1 MGKCD
6 GRGATLQ
13 FMIDLILYIGPI
25 SCGRVKLCVECFGI
39 KLKIS
44 CYRGHSGL
52 EEYQIQ
58 NENISKN
65 YLQIT
70 ILSITLMIQNE
81 ICFIFTFWFF
91 KTTVQVYKIANE
103 VLK

>member
-1 MGKCD
+1 MYIQINWIKLKLCGALFSFRSGCVGKCD

-52 EEYQIQ
+52 EDHQIQ
-58 NENISKN
+58 NKN
-65 YLQIT
+65 VVPETAEKLLAFLI
-70 ILSITLMIQNE
+70 N
-81 ICFIFTFWFF
+81 
-91 KTTVQVYKIANE
+91 
-103 VLK
+103 

>member
-1 MGKCD
+1 MAHYFHSEVDVWENVMVG
-6 GRGATLQ
+6 GATLQ

-52 EEYQIQ
+52 EDHQIQ
-58 NENISKN
+58 NKN
-65 YLQIT
+65 VVPETAEKLLAFLI
-70 ILSITLMIQNE
+70 N
-81 ICFIFTFWFF
+81 
-91 KTTVQVYKIANE
+91 
-103 VLK
+103 